1 MELDISE
8 LDNMEL
14 LDNEYL
20 DNEYLENDI
29 MLDNTELS
37 DMLNDNFDQ
46 HDSLDE
52 QILEN
57 EILED
62 IPENIIPK
70 KVVKNVHFN
79 SDVKNNLN
87 TYKPTHQSIPK
98 VNAKMVRS
106 KMPSQTPKISYE
118 DILSKMGMYV
128 SNGKLHLI
136 DRNSLTLEKR
146 KELLDSQKRKQQQN
160 QNQNQ
165 NQQQEPINNIHNVQ
179 QNSYIYNKLFKDQ
192 IQPEVTVRKPKTLQE
207 YKIMLIEDYIKRE
220 RAKQIKSRRLMM
232 PTSNI
237 NISDGESFPNLQN
250 RLFSLSKR

>member
-14 LDNEYL
+14 LN
-20 DNEYLENDI
+20 NEYLENDI

-37 DMLNDNFDQ
+37 DMLNDNFVQ
-46 HDSLDE
+46 HDILDE

-70 KVVKNVHFN
+70 KVIKNVHFHEN
-79 SDVKNNLN
+79 ISQNQ
-87 TYKPTHQSIPK
+87 KPIHQSIPK

-106 KMPSQTPKISYE
+106 KMPPPQGPKISYE
-118 DILSKMGMYV
+118 DILSKMGMFV

-136 DRNSLTLEKR
+136 DRNSLTPEKR
-146 KELLDSQKRKQQQN
+146 KELLDAQKRKIQQKQN
-160 QNQNQ
+160 QEPVNNTQNIPMPQ
-165 NQQQEPINNIHNVQ
+165 NIQ

-192 IQPEVTVRKPKTLQE
+192 IQPEVNVRKPKTLQE
-207 YKIMLIEDYIKRE
+207 YKIMLIEDYVKRE

-237 NISDGESFPNLQN
+237 NISDGESFPRLQD

>member
-8 LDNMEL
+8 LENMEL
-14 LDNEYL
+14 L

-29 MLDNTELS
+29 MLDNTELI
-37 DMLNDNFDQ
+37 DNFDEQ
-46 HDSLDE
+46 HDILDE
-52 QILEN
+52 QIYEEIPEN
-57 EILED
+57 EI
-62 IPENIIPK
+62 PENTFSKK

-136 DRNSLTLEKR
+136 DRNSITPEKR
-146 KELLDSQKRKQQQN
+146 KELLDSQKKKLH
-160 QNQNQ
+160 QNQ
-165 NQQQEPINNIHNVQ
+165 NQQQEPIDNIQNVQ
-179 QNSYIYNKLFKDQ
+179 KNSYIYNKLFKDQ
-192 IQPEVTVRKPKTLQE
+192 LQPEVTVRKPKTLQE
-207 YKIMLIEDYIKRE
+207 YKMMLIEDCIKRE
-220 RAKQIKSRRLMM
+220 RIKQIKSRRLMM

>member
-14 LDNEYL
+14 
-20 DNEYLENDI
+20 ENDI
-29 MLDNTELS
+29 MLDNTDLI

-70 KVVKNVHFN
+70 KVVKNVDFN

-160 QNQNQ
+160 QKQNQKQNQNQNQ

-207 YKIMLIEDYIKRE
+207 YKIMLIEDYVKRE
-220 RAKQIKSRRLMM
+220 RIKQIKSRRLMM

-237 NISDGESFPNLQN
+237 NISDGESFPRLQN